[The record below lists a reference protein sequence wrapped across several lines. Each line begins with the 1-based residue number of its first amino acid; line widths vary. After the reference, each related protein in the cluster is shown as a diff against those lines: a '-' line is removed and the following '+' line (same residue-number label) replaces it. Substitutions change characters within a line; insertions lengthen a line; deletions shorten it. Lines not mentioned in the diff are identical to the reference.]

1 MKRVFFWIVLLVA
14 VVGAVQAIRLV
25 FKLQIPL
32 PQAGSIAEPPKGP
45 YAANI
50 GARGLVESVDENVRI
65 APAIAGLVAEVP
77 VKVGDD
83 VKAGDTL
90 VKQDTRDASAM
101 ISAQEAELT
110 ALQTQ
115 LHEAEVTVAD
125 KKDMWNRMQKLIAG
139 RVASDEE
146 RQRTQYAVQAAEAL
160 LGSMKARIDSAA
172 AMLNR
177 TRVQRDLLT
186 IRAPRDGR
194 VLQVN
199 TRAGEFASPTDRDSM
214 ILLGQVDRFQ
224 LRADVDED
232 NASRIRGNTNAV
244 AYVKGR
250 RDVEIPLK
258 FVRIEP
264 YILPKR
270 SLTGESSE
278 RVDTRV
284 LQIIY
289 QFERPAALAVY
300 VGQQMDV
307 FIESGSEVKESKQTA
322 AQGTRK

>member
-1 MKRVFFWIVLLVA
+1 MKRAFFWIILVA
-14 VVGAVQAIRLV
+14 AILGATQAVRLV
-25 FKLQIPL
+25 FALRIPL
-32 PQAGSIAEPPKGP
+32 PQAGTIAEPPKGP
-45 YAANI
+45 FTLNI

-83 VKAGDTL
+83 VKAGDIL
-90 VKQDTRDASAM
+90 VKQDTRDATAL
-101 ISAQEAELT
+101 IAAQEAELA

-115 LHEAEVTVAD
+115 IHEAEVAVAD
-125 KKDMWNRMQKLIAG
+125 KKDMWSRMQKLIAG

-146 RQRTQYAVQAAEAL
+146 KQRAQFAVQAADAQLGSMRARIASAEAL
-160 LGSMKARIDSAA
+160 LG
-172 AMLNR
+172 R

-186 IRAPRDGR
+186 IRAPRAGR
-194 VLQVN
+194 ILQVN
-199 TRAGEFASPTDRDSM
+199 TRAGEFASPTDRDPM

-232 NASRIRGNTNAV
+232 NASRIGGSTNAV

-250 RDVEIPLK
+250 RDVEIPLT

-264 YILPKR
+264 YILPKK
-270 SLTGESSE
+270 SLSGESSE

-284 LQIIY
+284 LQVIY
-289 QFERPAALAVY
+289 QFSRPSALSIY

-307 FIESGSEVKESKQTA
+307 FLEATPIGKTTA
-322 AQGTRK
+322 GKRAE